1 MQLNY
6 ETRQARGVRGN
17 WSLLALPFPCSF
29 REAFPSPRVPPPAD
43 IPPAGA
49 LPAARRGSE
58 VPPPKREPRYPS
70 RSLAAEAVSAAR
82 GGASPVERNLMPA
95 PLRVPSFPS
104 PRENHLPPQRGL
116 RPFISPALLPPTVSV
131 PLTSP
136 RGKLFKLYLL
146 SPTPRTPIPGANR
159 GCCGLRREA
168 SCGLDLPKA
177 AEDSF
182 LGK

>member
-17 WSLLALPFPCSF
+17 WRLLALPFPSSF
-29 REAFPSPRVPPPAD
+29 HQAAPRPT
-43 IPPAGA
+43 
-49 LPAARRGSE
+49 ARRHPSSRSSLGLPEGLGSTASQAGTAL
-58 VPPPKREPRYPS
+58 YPS

-82 GGASPVERNLMPA
+82 GGASPGERNLMPA
-95 PLRVPSFPS
+95 PLRVPRFPS

-131 PLTSP
+131 PLTPP

-146 SPTPRTPIPGANR
+146 SPTPRTPIPRANR
-159 GCCGLRREA
+159 MLW
-168 SCGLDLPKA
+168 S
-177 AEDSF
+177 
-182 LGK
+182 